1 MYHVHPHLAQLY
13 VKDRL
18 DEMREAASD
27 ARKRRQGPRRQRHR
41 QRR

>member
-1 MYHVHPHLAQLY
+1 MYHVHPHLAEVY

-27 ARKRRQGPRRQRHR
+27 SRKHRQVPRRQRHR
-41 QRR
+41 ERR